1 MRALLW
7 AIAAIV
13 VGLAL
18 FEVTMQPTAADR
30 AQLAVIFTVTAAVGL
45 LATTILPRLAR
56 RWTAIRFT
64 VVGVAITSFLI
75 AATGLI
81 VAAEQ
86 MFISGHDLTLLLV
99 VLGFAFVASVGFA
112 VAVAGPLMWDL
123 DRVANAADRVGEG
136 DLTVRSGVRR
146 GDEIGRV
153 AGAFDAMTDALEDA
167 ADQRTLD
174 EESRRR
180 FFAAVGH
187 DLRTPLAS
195 LLAAIEA
202 LEDGVAP
209 DPARYLHSMER
220 DVAALSALVDDLFL
234 LSRIDSGSISIASE
248 PVDVTELADEA
259 IEVLRPVAN
268 RAGVTL
274 RLEADRRTVVPGGN
288 RGREPGAA
296 EPDRER
302 YPACA
307 SRKRGRRRGSQRH
320 GSHRAGPGSGAGF
333 RSGVHRLRLRP
344 VHPRRRREEPGYR
357 GLRSRPGDRPWLRR
371 CSRRRDLGRT
381 GTGRKG
387 RVPPPGRLINPPRHT
402 TP

>member
-7 AIAAIV
+7 AIAAV
-13 VGLAL
+13 VIGLAL

-56 RWTAIRFT
+56 RWTTIRFT

-86 MFISGHDLTLLLV
+86 MFISSHDLTLLLV

-123 DRVANAADRVGEG
+123 DRVANAADRVGDG
-136 DLTVRSGVRR
+136 DLSVRSGVRR

-167 ADQRTLD
+167 ADQRNLD
-174 EESRRR
+174 AESRRR

-274 RLEADRRTVVPGGN
+274 RLEADHRTVVPGGTEAVSRALRN
-288 RGREPGAA
+288 LIENAIRHAPSGSEVVVEVRSATGATVRVLDQGPGFDPGFVDHAFDRFTRADDARSRDTGGSGLGLAIARGFVDALGGEIWAEPGPGGKVAFHL
-296 EPDRER
+296 
-302 YPACA
+302 PA
-307 SRKRGRRRGSQRH
+307 G
-320 GSHRAGPGSGAGF
+320 
-333 RSGVHRLRLRP
+333 
-344 VHPRRRREEPGYR
+344 
-357 GLRSRPGDRPWLRR
+357 
-371 CSRRRDLGRT
+371 
-381 GTGRKG
+381 
-387 RVPPPGRLINPPRHT
+387 
-402 TP
+402 

>member
-7 AIAAIV
+7 AIAAV
-13 VGLAL
+13 VIGLAL

-56 RWTAIRFT
+56 RWTTIRFT

-99 VLGFAFVASVGFA
+99 VLGFAFVASAGFA

-123 DRVANAADRVGEG
+123 DRVANVADRVGEG

-167 ADQRTLD
+167 ADQRDLD

-259 IEVLRPVAN
+259 IEVLGPVAN

-274 RLEADRRTVVPGGN
+274 RLEADHRTVVPGGTEAVSRALRN
-288 RGREPGAA
+288 LIENAIRHAPPGSEVVVEVRSATGATVRVLDQGPGFDPGFVDHAFDRFTRADDARSRDTGGSGLGWAIARGFVDALGGEIWAEPGPGGKVAFHL
-296 EPDRER
+296 
-302 YPACA
+302 PA
-307 SRKRGRRRGSQRH
+307 G
-320 GSHRAGPGSGAGF
+320 
-333 RSGVHRLRLRP
+333 
-344 VHPRRRREEPGYR
+344 
-357 GLRSRPGDRPWLRR
+357 
-371 CSRRRDLGRT
+371 
-381 GTGRKG
+381 
-387 RVPPPGRLINPPRHT
+387 
-402 TP
+402 

>member
-7 AIAAIV
+7 AIAAV
-13 VGLAL
+13 VIGLAL

-56 RWTAIRFT
+56 RWTTIRFT

-99 VLGFAFVASVGFA
+99 VLGFAFVASAGFA

-123 DRVANAADRVGEG
+123 DRVANVADRVGEG

-167 ADQRTLD
+167 ADQRDLD

-259 IEVLRPVAN
+259 IEVLGPVAN

-274 RLEADRRTVVPGGN
+274 RLEADHRTVVPGGTEAVSRALRN
-288 RGREPGAA
+288 LIENAIRHAPPGSEVVVEVRSATGATVRVLDQGPGFDPGFVDHAFDRFTRADDARSRDTGGSGLGLAIARGFVDALGGEIWAEPGPGGKVAFHL
-296 EPDRER
+296 
-302 YPACA
+302 PA
-307 SRKRGRRRGSQRH
+307 G
-320 GSHRAGPGSGAGF
+320 
-333 RSGVHRLRLRP
+333 
-344 VHPRRRREEPGYR
+344 
-357 GLRSRPGDRPWLRR
+357 
-371 CSRRRDLGRT
+371 
-381 GTGRKG
+381 
-387 RVPPPGRLINPPRHT
+387 
-402 TP
+402 

>member
-1 MRALLW
+1 MRGLLW
-7 AIAAIV
+7 AVAAIV
-13 VGLAL
+13 IGLAL

-45 LATTILPRLAR
+45 LATTVLPRLAR
-56 RWTAIRFT
+56 RWTTIRFT
-64 VVGVAITSFLI
+64 VIAVAVTSFLI

-123 DRVANAADRVGEG
+123 DRVANAADRVGDG

-167 ADQRTLD
+167 ADQRNLD

-234 LSRIDSGSISIASE
+234 LSRIDSGSISIPSE

-274 RLEADRRTVVPGGN
+274 RLDADRRTVVPGGTEAVSRALRN
-288 RGREPGAA
+288 LIENAIRHAPPGSEVVVEVRSATGATVRVLDQGPGFDPGFIDHAFDRFTRADDARSRDTGGSGLGLAIARGFVDALGGEIWAEPGPGGKVAFHL
-296 EPDRER
+296 
-302 YPACA
+302 PA
-307 SRKRGRRRGSQRH
+307 G
-320 GSHRAGPGSGAGF
+320 
-333 RSGVHRLRLRP
+333 
-344 VHPRRRREEPGYR
+344 
-357 GLRSRPGDRPWLRR
+357 
-371 CSRRRDLGRT
+371 
-381 GTGRKG
+381 
-387 RVPPPGRLINPPRHT
+387 
-402 TP
+402 

>member
-7 AIAAIV
+7 AISAIV

-45 LATTILPRLAR
+45 LATTVLPRLAR
-56 RWTAIRFT
+56 RWTTLRLT
-64 VVGVAITSFLI
+64 VVGVAVTSFLI
-75 AATGLI
+75 AATGLV

-99 VLGFAFVASVGFA
+99 VLGFAFVAAVGFA
-112 VAVAGPLMWDL
+112 VAVAGPLTWDL
-123 DRVANAADRVGEG
+123 DRVASAADRVGDG

-146 GDEIGRV
+146 SDELGRV
-153 AGAFDAMTDALEDA
+153 AGAFDAMADALEDT
-167 ADQRTLD
+167 ADQRSLD

-274 RLEADRRTVVPGGN
+274 RLEADHRTVVPGGTEAVSRALRN
-288 RGREPGAA
+288 LIENAIRYAPFGSEVVVEVRSATGATVRVLDQGPGFDPAFVDHAFDRFTLADDARSRDTGGSGLGLAIARGFVDALGGEIWAEPGPGGKIAFHL
-296 EPDRER
+296 
-302 YPACA
+302 PA
-307 SRKRGRRRGSQRH
+307 G
-320 GSHRAGPGSGAGF
+320 
-333 RSGVHRLRLRP
+333 
-344 VHPRRRREEPGYR
+344 
-357 GLRSRPGDRPWLRR
+357 
-371 CSRRRDLGRT
+371 
-381 GTGRKG
+381 
-387 RVPPPGRLINPPRHT
+387 
-402 TP
+402 

>member
-13 VGLAL
+13 IGLAL

-56 RWTAIRFT
+56 RWTTIRFT

-86 MFISGHDLTLLLV
+86 MFISSHDLTLLLV

-123 DRVANAADRVGEG
+123 DRVANAADRVGDG
-136 DLTVRSGVRR
+136 DLSVRSGVRR

-167 ADQRTLD
+167 ADQRNLD
-174 EESRRR
+174 AESRRR

-274 RLEADRRTVVPGGN
+274 RLEADHRTVVPGGTEAVSRALRN
-288 RGREPGAA
+288 LIENAIRHAPSGSEVVVEVRSATGATVRVLDQGPGFDPGFVDHAFDRFTRADDARSRDTGGSGLGLAIARGFVDALGGEIWAEPGPGGKVAFHL
-296 EPDRER
+296 
-302 YPACA
+302 PA
-307 SRKRGRRRGSQRH
+307 G
-320 GSHRAGPGSGAGF
+320 
-333 RSGVHRLRLRP
+333 
-344 VHPRRRREEPGYR
+344 
-357 GLRSRPGDRPWLRR
+357 
-371 CSRRRDLGRT
+371 
-381 GTGRKG
+381 
-387 RVPPPGRLINPPRHT
+387 
-402 TP
+402 

>member
-1 MRALLW
+1 LRALLW
-7 AIAAIV
+7 AVAAIV
-13 VGLAL
+13 IGLAL

-45 LATTILPRLAR
+45 LATTVLPRLAR
-56 RWTAIRFT
+56 RWTTIRFT
-64 VVGVAITSFLI
+64 VIAVAVTSFLI

-167 ADQRTLD
+167 ADQRNLD

-274 RLEADRRTVVPGGN
+274 RLEADRRTVVPGGTEAVSRALRN
-288 RGREPGAA
+288 LIENAIRHAPPGSEVVVEVRSATGATVRVLDQGPGFDPGFIDHAFDRFTRADDARSRDTGGSGLGLAIARGFVDALGGEIWAEPGPGGKVAFHL
-296 EPDRER
+296 
-302 YPACA
+302 PA
-307 SRKRGRRRGSQRH
+307 G
-320 GSHRAGPGSGAGF
+320 
-333 RSGVHRLRLRP
+333 
-344 VHPRRRREEPGYR
+344 
-357 GLRSRPGDRPWLRR
+357 
-371 CSRRRDLGRT
+371 
-381 GTGRKG
+381 
-387 RVPPPGRLINPPRHT
+387 
-402 TP
+402 

>member
-7 AIAAIV
+7 AIAAV
-13 VGLAL
+13 VIGLAL

-56 RWTAIRFT
+56 RWTTIRFT

-86 MFISGHDLTLLLV
+86 MFISSHDLTLLLV

-123 DRVANAADRVGEG
+123 DRVANAADRVGDG
-136 DLTVRSGVRR
+136 DLSVRSGVRR

-167 ADQRTLD
+167 ADQRNLD
-174 EESRRR
+174 AESRRR

-202 LEDGVAP
+202 LEDGIAP

-234 LSRIDSGSISIASE
+234 LSRIDSGSISIATE

-274 RLEADRRTVVPGGN
+274 RLEADHRTVVPGGTEAVSRALRN
-288 RGREPGAA
+288 LIENAIRHAPSGSEVVVEVRSATGATVRVLDQGPGFDPGFVDHAFDRFTRADDARSRDTGGSGLGLAIARGFVDALGGEIWAEPGPGGKVAFHL
-296 EPDRER
+296 
-302 YPACA
+302 PA
-307 SRKRGRRRGSQRH
+307 G
-320 GSHRAGPGSGAGF
+320 
-333 RSGVHRLRLRP
+333 
-344 VHPRRRREEPGYR
+344 
-357 GLRSRPGDRPWLRR
+357 
-371 CSRRRDLGRT
+371 
-381 GTGRKG
+381 
-387 RVPPPGRLINPPRHT
+387 
-402 TP
+402 

>member
-1 MRALLW
+1 
-7 AIAAIV
+7 V

-45 LATTILPRLAR
+45 LATTLLPRLAR
-56 RWTAIRFT
+56 RWTTIRFT

-123 DRVANAADRVGEG
+123 DRVANVADRVGEG

-167 ADQRTLD
+167 ADQRDLD

-274 RLEADRRTVVPGGN
+274 RLEADHRTVVPGGTEAVSRTLRN
-288 RGREPGAA
+288 LIENAIRHAPPGSEVVVEVRSATGATVRVLDQGPGFDPGFVDHAFDRFARADDARSRDTGGSGLGLAIARGFVDALGGEIWAEPGPGGKVAFHL
-296 EPDRER
+296 
-302 YPACA
+302 PA
-307 SRKRGRRRGSQRH
+307 G
-320 GSHRAGPGSGAGF
+320 
-333 RSGVHRLRLRP
+333 
-344 VHPRRRREEPGYR
+344 
-357 GLRSRPGDRPWLRR
+357 
-371 CSRRRDLGRT
+371 
-381 GTGRKG
+381 
-387 RVPPPGRLINPPRHT
+387 
-402 TP
+402 

>member
-45 LATTILPRLAR
+45 LATTLLPRLAR
-56 RWTAIRFT
+56 RWTTIRFT

-123 DRVANAADRVGEG
+123 DRVANVADRVGEG

-167 ADQRTLD
+167 ADQRDLD

-274 RLEADRRTVVPGGN
+274 RLEADHRTVVPGGTEAVSRTLRN
-288 RGREPGAA
+288 LIENAIRHAPPGSEVVVEVRSATGATVRVLDQGPGFDPGFVDHAFDRFTRADDARSRDTGGSGLGLAIARGFVDALGGEIWAEPGPGGKVAFHL
-296 EPDRER
+296 
-302 YPACA
+302 PA
-307 SRKRGRRRGSQRH
+307 G
-320 GSHRAGPGSGAGF
+320 
-333 RSGVHRLRLRP
+333 
-344 VHPRRRREEPGYR
+344 
-357 GLRSRPGDRPWLRR
+357 
-371 CSRRRDLGRT
+371 
-381 GTGRKG
+381 
-387 RVPPPGRLINPPRHT
+387 
-402 TP
+402 

>member
-1 MRALLW
+1 LRGLLW
-7 AIAAIV
+7 AVAAIV
-13 VGLAL
+13 IGLAL

-45 LATTILPRLAR
+45 LATTVLPRLAR
-56 RWTAIRFT
+56 RWTTIRFT
-64 VVGVAITSFLI
+64 VIAVAVTSFLI

-123 DRVANAADRVGEG
+123 DRVANAADRVGDG

-167 ADQRTLD
+167 ADQRNLD

-234 LSRIDSGSISIASE
+234 LSRIDSGSISIPSE

-274 RLEADRRTVVPGGN
+274 RLDADRRTVVPGGTEAVSRALRN
-288 RGREPGAA
+288 LIENAIRHAPPGSEVVVEVRSATGATVRVLDQGPGFDPGFIDHAFDRFTRADDARSRDTGGSGLGLAIARGFVDALGGEIWAEPGPGGKVAFHL
-296 EPDRER
+296 
-302 YPACA
+302 PA
-307 SRKRGRRRGSQRH
+307 G
-320 GSHRAGPGSGAGF
+320 
-333 RSGVHRLRLRP
+333 
-344 VHPRRRREEPGYR
+344 
-357 GLRSRPGDRPWLRR
+357 
-371 CSRRRDLGRT
+371 
-381 GTGRKG
+381 
-387 RVPPPGRLINPPRHT
+387 
-402 TP
+402 

>member
-30 AQLAVIFTVTAAVGL
+30 AQLAVIFMVTAAVGL
-45 LATTILPRLAR
+45 LATTVLPRLAR
-56 RWTAIRFT
+56 RWTTIRFT

-123 DRVANAADRVGEG
+123 DRVANAADRVGDG
-136 DLTVRSGVRR
+136 DLSVRSGVRR

-167 ADQRTLD
+167 ADQRNLD
-174 EESRRR
+174 AESRRR

-274 RLEADRRTVVPGGN
+274 RLEADHRTVVPGGTEAVSRALRN
-288 RGREPGAA
+288 LIENAIRHAPSGSEVVVEVRSATGATVRVLDQGPGFDPGFVDHAFDRFTRADDARSRDTGGSGLGLAIARGFVDALGGEIWAEPGPGGKVAFHL
-296 EPDRER
+296 
-302 YPACA
+302 PA
-307 SRKRGRRRGSQRH
+307 G
-320 GSHRAGPGSGAGF
+320 
-333 RSGVHRLRLRP
+333 
-344 VHPRRRREEPGYR
+344 
-357 GLRSRPGDRPWLRR
+357 
-371 CSRRRDLGRT
+371 
-381 GTGRKG
+381 
-387 RVPPPGRLINPPRHT
+387 
-402 TP
+402 

>member
-7 AIAAIV
+7 AIAAV
-13 VGLAL
+13 VIGLAL

-45 LATTILPRLAR
+45 LATTVLPRLAR
-56 RWTAIRFT
+56 RWTTIRFT
-64 VVGVAITSFLI
+64 VIAVAVTSFLI

-123 DRVANAADRVGEG
+123 DRVANAADRVGDG

-167 ADQRTLD
+167 ADQRALD

-274 RLEADRRTVVPGGN
+274 RLEADHRTVVPGGTEAVSRALRN
-288 RGREPGAA
+288 LIENAIRHAPSGSEVVVEVRSATGATVRVLDQGPGFDPGFVDHAFDRFTRADDARSRDTGGSGLGLAIARGFVDALGGEIWAEPGPGGKVAFHL
-296 EPDRER
+296 
-302 YPACA
+302 PA
-307 SRKRGRRRGSQRH
+307 G
-320 GSHRAGPGSGAGF
+320 
-333 RSGVHRLRLRP
+333 
-344 VHPRRRREEPGYR
+344 
-357 GLRSRPGDRPWLRR
+357 
-371 CSRRRDLGRT
+371 
-381 GTGRKG
+381 
-387 RVPPPGRLINPPRHT
+387 
-402 TP
+402 

>member
-1 MRALLW
+1 LRGLLW
-7 AIAAIV
+7 AVAAIV
-13 VGLAL
+13 IGLAL

-45 LATTILPRLAR
+45 LATTVLPRLAR
-56 RWTAIRFT
+56 RWTTIRFT
-64 VVGVAITSFLI
+64 VIAVAVTSFLI

-123 DRVANAADRVGEG
+123 DRVANAADRVGDG

-167 ADQRTLD
+167 ADQRNLD

-274 RLEADRRTVVPGGN
+274 RLDADRRTVVPGGTEAVSRALRN
-288 RGREPGAA
+288 LIENAIRHAPPGSEVVVEVRSATGATVRVLDQGPGFDPGFIDHAFDRFTRADDARSRDTGGSGLGLAIARGFVDALGGEIWAEPGPGGKVAFHL
-296 EPDRER
+296 
-302 YPACA
+302 PA
-307 SRKRGRRRGSQRH
+307 G
-320 GSHRAGPGSGAGF
+320 
-333 RSGVHRLRLRP
+333 
-344 VHPRRRREEPGYR
+344 
-357 GLRSRPGDRPWLRR
+357 
-371 CSRRRDLGRT
+371 
-381 GTGRKG
+381 
-387 RVPPPGRLINPPRHT
+387 
-402 TP
+402 

>member
-30 AQLAVIFTVTAAVGL
+30 TQLAIIFMVTAAVGL
-45 LATTILPRLAR
+45 LATTVLPRLAR
-56 RWTAIRFT
+56 RWTTIRFT

-123 DRVANAADRVGEG
+123 DRVANVADRVGDG

-167 ADQRTLD
+167 ADQRNLD

-274 RLEADRRTVVPGGN
+274 RLEADHRTVVPGGTEAVSRALRN
-288 RGREPGAA
+288 LIENAIRHAPPGSEVVVEVRSATGATVRVLDQGPGFDPGFVDHAFDRFTRADDARSRDTGGSGLGLAIARGFVDALGGEIWAEPGPGGKVAFHL
-296 EPDRER
+296 
-302 YPACA
+302 PA
-307 SRKRGRRRGSQRH
+307 G
-320 GSHRAGPGSGAGF
+320 
-333 RSGVHRLRLRP
+333 
-344 VHPRRRREEPGYR
+344 
-357 GLRSRPGDRPWLRR
+357 
-371 CSRRRDLGRT
+371 
-381 GTGRKG
+381 
-387 RVPPPGRLINPPRHT
+387 
-402 TP
+402 

>member
-45 LATTILPRLAR
+45 LATTLLPRLAR
-56 RWTAIRFT
+56 RWTTIRFT

-123 DRVANAADRVGEG
+123 DRVANVADRVGEG

-167 ADQRTLD
+167 ADQRDLD

-274 RLEADRRTVVPGGN
+274 RLEADHRTVVPGGTEAVSRTLRN
-288 RGREPGAA
+288 LIENAIRHAPPGSEVVVEVRSATGATVRVLDQGPGFDPGFVDHAFDRFARADDARSRDTGGSGLGLAIARGFVDALGGEIWAEPGPGGKVAFHL
-296 EPDRER
+296 
-302 YPACA
+302 PA
-307 SRKRGRRRGSQRH
+307 G
-320 GSHRAGPGSGAGF
+320 
-333 RSGVHRLRLRP
+333 
-344 VHPRRRREEPGYR
+344 
-357 GLRSRPGDRPWLRR
+357 
-371 CSRRRDLGRT
+371 
-381 GTGRKG
+381 
-387 RVPPPGRLINPPRHT
+387 
-402 TP
+402 

>member
-45 LATTILPRLAR
+45 LATTLLPRLAR
-56 RWTAIRFT
+56 RWTTIRFT

-123 DRVANAADRVGEG
+123 DRVANVADRVGEG

-167 ADQRTLD
+167 ADQRDLD

-274 RLEADRRTVVPGGN
+274 RLEADHRTVVPGGTEAVSRALRN
-288 RGREPGAA
+288 LIENAIRHAPSGSEVVVEVRSATGATVRVLDQGPGFDPGFVDHAFDRFARADDARSRDTGGSGLGLAIARGFVDALGGEIWAEPGPGGKVAFHL
-296 EPDRER
+296 
-302 YPACA
+302 PA
-307 SRKRGRRRGSQRH
+307 G
-320 GSHRAGPGSGAGF
+320 
-333 RSGVHRLRLRP
+333 
-344 VHPRRRREEPGYR
+344 
-357 GLRSRPGDRPWLRR
+357 
-371 CSRRRDLGRT
+371 
-381 GTGRKG
+381 
-387 RVPPPGRLINPPRHT
+387 
-402 TP
+402 